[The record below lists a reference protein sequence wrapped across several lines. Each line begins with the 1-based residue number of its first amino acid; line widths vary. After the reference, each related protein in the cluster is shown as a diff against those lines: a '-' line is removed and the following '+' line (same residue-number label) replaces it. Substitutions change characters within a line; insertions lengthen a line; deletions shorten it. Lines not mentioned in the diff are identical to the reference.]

1 MSNFFREM
9 MPDNFAELTLLG
21 GISLL
26 SYKIIDH
33 YRSQGF
39 CLRESEKRFKQFIAE
54 KEQLF
59 KERELELIRKFKE
72 REELLKKNAI
82 SSEALSFIKN
92 L

>member
-9 MPDNFAELTLLG
+9 MPDNFAELALLG
-21 GISLL
+21 GVSLL

-33 YRSQGF
+33 YRSQGYSAI
-39 CLRESEKRFKQFIAE
+39 ESEKRFKQLISE

-59 KERELELIRKFKE
+59 KEREAELIRKFREKE
-72 REELLKKNAI
+72 DLLKKNAI
-82 SSEALSFIKN
+82 SEEALSFIKD